1 MATPRG
7 AHTPREGALAIG
19 DWQQCNDG
27 LFDYWWNTQTDETQ
41 WELPAELQHLLPKA
55 EQVTLPIVG
64 NGLGLSTPQPLQ
76 TEAPPGSSDS
86 LGSASGSV
94 EVQKYLQ
101 QVEAEKAQMSQLGEL
116 DDQVRAG

>member
-1 MATPRG
+1 M
-7 AHTPREGALAIG
+7 
-19 DWQQCNDG
+19 
-27 LFDYWWNTQTDETQ
+27 
-41 WELPAELQHLLPKA
+41 LPKA

-94 EVQKYLQ
+94 EVRKYLQ